1 MMMSIREKVKLIY
14 RLVDE
19 VYRMVPIENDTIVI
33 ERLEHLTI
41 VIKGVIKQ
49 LKKGVSSGS
58 VLRR

>member
-49 LKKGVSSGS
+49 LKKGDYSGS

>member
-1 MMMSIREKVKLIY
+1 MSIREKVKLIY

-49 LKKGVSSGS
+49 LKKGENNGS